1 MPTNHIFLG
10 LSLENWA
17 AIATI
22 ANVATVVV
30 LVVINILYL
39 KSARTQA
46 NASIEQAKQSQRQ
59 ADAAS
64 DSLRIL
70 QEKSVHEQDEQ
81 LVRVG
86 VVLQSLLL
94 KVSWW
99 RYVVNDKCAAAPP
112 TVKFLPDDWHSI
124 VYNVGRLSAQ
134 LRDDIY
140 FVGMHLADATAAI
153 TRILNMQPDHR
164 ASADF
169 AAASRLLDET
179 APRLS
184 SIVADIRARRKSA
197 HPVTL

>member
-30 LVVINILYL
+30 LVGINILYL
-39 KSARTQA
+39 KIARTQA
-46 NASIEQAKQSQRQ
+46 SASIEQAKQSQRQ

-64 DSLRIL
+64 EGLRIL
-70 QEKSVHEQDEQ
+70 QEKSAHEQDEQ

-99 RYVVNDKCAAAPP
+99 RDMLKDKCTAAPP

-134 LRDDIY
+134 LREDIY

-153 TRILNMQPDHR
+153 TGILNMPPDRR

-169 AAASRLLDET
+169 DGPSRLLDET

-197 HPVTL
+197 AAT

>member
-1 MPTNHIFLG
+1 
-10 LSLENWA
+10 
-17 AIATI
+17 
-22 ANVATVVV
+22 
-30 LVVINILYL
+30 
-39 KSARTQA
+39 
-46 NASIEQAKQSQRQ
+46 
-59 ADAAS
+59 
-64 DSLRIL
+64 
-70 QEKSVHEQDEQ
+70 
-81 LVRVG
+81 
-86 VVLQSLLL
+86 
-94 KVSWW
+94 
-99 RYVVNDKCAAAPP
+99 VNDKCAAAPP

-184 SIVADIRARRKSA
+184 SIVSDIQARRKSA
-197 HPVTL
+197 HPVLS